1 MVLEH
6 DFGIS
11 ELWFDP
17 GTGLEMVL
25 EHDFG
30 ISGLWFDPGTGLEM
44 VLRRIFFQ
52 YSNFPPPA
60 IIPPMLRTP
69 LQFCA
74 PDISVT

>member
-11 ELWFDP
+11 GLWFDP

-44 VLRRIFFQ
+44 VLRRILG
-52 YSNFPPPA
+52 SA
-60 IIPPMLRTP
+60 DSSSILGRDLRWY
-69 LQFCA
+69 
-74 PDISVT
+74 